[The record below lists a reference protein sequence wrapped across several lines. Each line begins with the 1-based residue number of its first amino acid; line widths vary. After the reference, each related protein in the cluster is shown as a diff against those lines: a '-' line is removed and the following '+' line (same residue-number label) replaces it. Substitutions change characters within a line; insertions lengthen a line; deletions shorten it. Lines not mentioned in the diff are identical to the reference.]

1 MNSWCIYKKSVKN
14 IEKPNFYSHFRF
26 FVGIGKNAEKNTRFF
41 HIFKKLSKLTL
52 KLVKSSWICVLG
64 SILAGFGGVHFM
76 KKIDSM
82 TFRGSK
88 RFFFVFQ
95 IFPNLYGYIFQ
106 GWSGESLNLFFCQK
120 LFLSINLRKSQE

>member
-26 FVGIGKNAEKNTRFF
+26 FVGIGKNAEKNTWFF

-76 KKIDSM
+76 KKIDWM

-88 RFFFVFQ
+88 RVFL
-95 IFPNLYGYIFQ
+95 FLDFSKNVRVLF
-106 GWSGESLNLFFCQK
+106 SGGVWGGPRTFFCK
-120 LFLSINLRKSQE
+120 NVFFPINLKHI